1 VARQNYGVKL
11 RYIAVDGLSIR
22 RPTRKDGLSWSWHW
36 CVSSGRKETHWGR
49 KGSLVRLS
57 LPLYIVHR
65 ALIDS
70 VLHPIL
76 CSDRFNLMHN
86 ISLQFYNDD
95 SANNRYKFNLSI
107 IAWILHI
114 LHRLDEYKRVA
125 SFRNIHSTTFELIIS
140 KLFFLKYQQIDIAT
154 YIIHIYWRKYQL
166 FSLSNFYS
174 AEWFLSILKDF
185 EGKLWKKIFKN
196 FILCWKFYQNN
207 LSGFQNFWKK
217 QNIP

>member
-1 VARQNYGVKL
+1 MVFLEADTDAFPADGRRHTEVGKDPSFVYHFL
-11 RYIAVDGLSIR
+11 YILSIVPWLIASYIR
-22 RPTRKDGLSWSWHW
+22 YFAPTVLISCTIYR
-36 CVSSGRKETHWGR
+36 CNFTTTI
-49 KGSLVRLS
+49 
-57 LPLYIVHR
+57 PLI
-65 ALIDS
+65 I
-70 VLHPIL
+70 
-76 CSDRFNLMHN
+76 
-86 ISLQFYNDD
+86 
-95 SANNRYKFNLSI
+95 ANNYKFNLSI